1 MKNIDPNKFFPKF
14 DDIFQNS
21 NSNFSKIFIDN
32 HINLA
37 MHSFQTPKNEFTSQF
52 ESPKFIEVKVVR
64 L

>member
-1 MKNIDPNKFFPKF
+1 MKNIDHNKFFPKF

-21 NSNFSKIFIDN
+21 NSNFSKTFIDN

-52 ESPKFIEVKVVR
+52 ETSNFIEGKVGR